1 MTDFTDHQAA
11 LRKQNMESINYRAQM
26 VNDYAPLGEDI
37 IKPSRFGWMI
47 WPALVLG
54 ACFSLWL
61 LKQASAAERERPHD
75 LWLLVKPTATLAATA
90 DSQRNQFKIGVAYP
104 SKSKCES
111 VKREMRKVAG
121 SLQCQPL
128 QGE

>member
-47 WPALVLG
+47 WPAMGVFLG
-54 ACFSLWL
+54 FIVVIGI
-61 LKQASAAERERPHD
+61 AS
-75 LWLLVKPTATLAATA
+75 
-90 DSQRNQFKIGVAYP
+90 I
-104 SKSKCES
+104 
-111 VKREMRKVAG
+111 
-121 SLQCQPL
+121 
-128 QGE
+128 